1 MFFSYS
7 SSSITLID
15 IVLLEQRRRN
25 RDSRVRGEEG
35 GGRQGEEEEG
45 GNARRRWLRR
55 ENSGFG
61 GTAGGAAQPKAKGR
75 SREAETT
82 STDCGV
88 RVPPKTQGATQPLD
102 DLFPLTPAPAG
113 GSASSRHRTS
123 THNTPLGCSL
133 WASRAPTGKGCCG
146 PIPSSS
152 ARCVAEPLRAL
163 TSIWQQRRHFTLS
176 WSKQRQAL
184 GGTARMIPCA
194 VRYESEVY

>member
-123 THNTPLGCSL
+123 THNTTLGCSL
-133 WASRAPTGKGCCG
+133 WASRA
-146 PIPSSS
+146 S
-152 ARCVAEPLRAL
+152 EPLRAL